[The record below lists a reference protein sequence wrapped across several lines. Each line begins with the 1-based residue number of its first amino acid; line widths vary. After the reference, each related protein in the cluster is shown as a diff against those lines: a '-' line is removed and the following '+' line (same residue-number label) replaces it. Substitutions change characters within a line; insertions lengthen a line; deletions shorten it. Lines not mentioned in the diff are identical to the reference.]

1 MGFELEVFAGVMAG
15 GGGEEVPAVEARM
28 VAHGSA
34 ACWIW
39 GKGWQWLFRGRRR
52 TDFAS
57 MLAVKG
63 ENCDG

>member
-1 MGFELEVFAGVMAG
+1 MAG